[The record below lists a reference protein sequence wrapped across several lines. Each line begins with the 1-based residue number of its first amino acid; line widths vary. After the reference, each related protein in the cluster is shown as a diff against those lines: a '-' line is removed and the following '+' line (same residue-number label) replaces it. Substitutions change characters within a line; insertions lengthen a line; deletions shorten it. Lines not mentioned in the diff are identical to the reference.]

1 MARVLRVSASGFYAW
16 RLRQP
21 SARACEDQQ
30 LVQRIRTIHTASR
43 GTYGA
48 PRVQVEL
55 REQGIA
61 IARKRVAR
69 LLRMAGL
76 QGASRRRR
84 VITTRREPSHQ
95 PAHDLVGRN
104 FTAERPD
111 QLWVADITYV
121 PTMAGFLYLTIVL
134 DVWSR
139 RIIGWAMGTTLH
151 TSLIMDAFN
160 MAVAARRPRG
170 DRCAVV
176 HHSDRG
182 SQLGL
187 NRSSQHHPE
196 LTAALRRE
204 LRQASSI
211 PVSYGACC

>member
-1 MARVLRVSASGFYAW
+1 M
-16 RLRQP
+16 
-21 SARACEDQQ
+21 
-30 LVQRIRTIHTASR
+30 QRIRTIHAASR

-69 LLRMAGL
+69 LLQMAGL
-76 QGASRRRR
+76 QGVSRRRR
-84 VITTRREPSHQ
+84 VVTTRREPSHQ
-95 PAHDLVGRN
+95 PANDLVARR

-111 QLWVADITYV
+111 PLWVADITYV
-121 PTMAGFLYLTIVL
+121 PTAAGFLYLAIVL

-151 TSLIMDAFN
+151 TSLIIDAFN
-160 MAVAARRPRG
+160 MAVAARRPEG
-170 DRCAVV
+170 VV

-182 SQLGL
+182 SQYTSFAFGQPCAELGVRPSTGSVGDAYD
-187 NRSSQHHPE
+187 NAQGTNGGRGV
-196 LTAALRRE
+196 LRH
-204 LRQASSI
+204 A
-211 PVSYGACC
+211 GM